1 MQQKSRM
8 NCLTLKNKEKKI
20 MENKNYEFKAYDR
33 KGNEIKLQNNVVYV
47 CTKDKA
53 LAIKLGIM
61 IGLQSKY
68 KDPQVTFREI

>member
-1 MQQKSRM
+1 
-8 NCLTLKNKEKKI
+8 
-20 MENKNYEFKAYDR
+20 MEEKNYEFKAYDR

-47 CTKDKA
+47 CTKDEA

-68 KDPQVTFREI
+68 KDPMVTFREV